1 MMTSKRQFILILT
14 ALVSAVAFAGTE
26 ERIKTKELV
35 DSVLIKAEV
44 VEINYETREVTLAGP
59 MGNVATLEA
68 SEDVE
73 RFSEIEVGDFVAAKY
88 MTYTLAEFR
97 EPTEEEMENPL
108 VILAESGKATMEE
121 APGGAMGAEV
131 RAVVSVEL
139 IDTENSLVTIKGPRG
154 NYLTLPV
161 EDEEV
166 LKQVKVG
173 ELVVLTYAEA
183 VALSLEKVVAP
194 VPGDKQN

>member
-1 MMTSKRQFILILT
+1 MTSNMQFTLILGVF
-14 ALVSAVAFAGTE
+14 ASAVAFAGTQ

-68 SEDVE
+68 SEEVE
-73 RFSEIEVGDFVAAKY
+73 RFDEIEVGDFVAAKY

-97 EPTEEEMENPL
+97 EPTEEEKENPL
-108 VILAESGKATMEE
+108 VILAEEGKATMEE
-121 APGGAMGAEV
+121 APGGAMGAEI
-131 RAVVSVEL
+131 RAVVSIEL
-139 IDTENSLVTIKGPRG
+139 VDMENSLVTIKGPRG

-161 EDEEV
+161 EDEDV

-183 VALSLEKVVAP
+183 IALSLEKIQQP
-194 VPGDKQN
+194 VLEGQEN